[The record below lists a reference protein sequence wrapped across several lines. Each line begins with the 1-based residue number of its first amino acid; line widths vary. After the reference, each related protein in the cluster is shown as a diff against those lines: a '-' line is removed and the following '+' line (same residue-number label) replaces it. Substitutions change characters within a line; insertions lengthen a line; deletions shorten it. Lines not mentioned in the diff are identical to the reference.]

1 MYKGMHTI
9 WEKGV
14 AYWLVP
20 VRVRAVPF
28 NIQQNGCNLR
38 LIVSS
43 AHALHTSVTDSM
55 AGIEVGE

>member
-1 MYKGMHTI
+1 MHTI